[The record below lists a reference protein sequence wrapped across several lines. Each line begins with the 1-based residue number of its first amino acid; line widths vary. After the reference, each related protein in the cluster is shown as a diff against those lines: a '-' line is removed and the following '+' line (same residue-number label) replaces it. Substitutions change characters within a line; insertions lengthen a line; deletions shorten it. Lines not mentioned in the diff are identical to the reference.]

1 MPFRSA
7 ASSSSTSSW
16 LQSNSVMVIG
26 CMSAPAL
33 EVGTGCPPP
42 WPPVV
47 VGVVN
52 VLDAHRGC
60 GERLLPGSV
69 RTRPTPCVIP
79 ERAAVISSDSFSVLV
94 VKSGTRKASPTLRSN
109 VWVSGATSMISS
121 ALGRGMRA
129 TRTRTFVVRDCATTR
144 PYIENQM
151 EVSSQKAPVSRSI
164 VMMVSICTSSKS
176 ASSRSVSVLSK
187 LKKMLMINPSFN
199 VFTIK

>member
-7 ASSSSTSSW
+7 ASSSSTSAWS
-16 LQSNSVMVIG
+16 QSNSVMVIG

-33 EVGTGCPPP
+33 EVGTGCPAP

-47 VGVVN
+47 VGVN

-60 GERLLPGSV
+60 GERLLPGLV

-79 ERAAVISSDSFSVLV
+79 ERAAISSDSFSVLV
-94 VKSGTRKASPTLRSN
+94 VMSGTRKASPTLRSN

-121 ALGRGMRA
+121 ALGRGIRA

-151 EVSSQKAPVSRSI
+151 EVSSQKAPVSKSI